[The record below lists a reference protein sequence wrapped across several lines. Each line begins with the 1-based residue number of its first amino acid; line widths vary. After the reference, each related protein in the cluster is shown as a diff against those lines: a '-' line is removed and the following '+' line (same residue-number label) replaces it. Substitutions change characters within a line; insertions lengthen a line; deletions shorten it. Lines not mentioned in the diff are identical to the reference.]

1 METHLYF
8 VVAGLLVIVGLIGTV
23 VPILPGV
30 LLVFGGLFLAA
41 WAEDFSRVGAWAL
54 AIIGGL
60 AALSFALDFAA
71 SVLGAKRAGA
81 SPKALAGATLGALV
95 GIFFGLPGL
104 LLGPFFGAVIGEY
117 LARRELAHAGR
128 VGLGTWLGLLL
139 AAAAKVAIAFLMIG
153 TFFAFYL
160 FNP

>member
-1 METHLYF
+1 MESALYF
-8 VVAGLLVIVGLIGTV
+8 VLAGVLVLVGLIGTV
-23 VPILPGV
+23 LPILPGV
-30 LLVFGGLFLAA
+30 LLVLGGLFLAA
-41 WAEDFSRVGAWAL
+41 WAEDFTRVGTLAL

-60 AALSFALDFAA
+60 AALSFVVDFAA

-81 SPKALAGATLGALV
+81 SPQALAGATLGALA

-117 LARRELAHAGR
+117 AARRKLVQAGKA
-128 VGLGTWLGLLL
+128 GLGTWLGLLF

-160 FNP
+160 VNR